1 MRRLLAPLT
10 LALLA
15 AAPALGAP
23 VVAIQDDQASNDP
36 TPEAI
41 AYRASQLASTGAK
54 WTRVDIDWSY
64 VAPTRPADPEN
75 PDDPA
80 YDWSRYDTM
89 FSALHDRGVSVMVTL
104 LGTPPWASATGRWNA
119 APNAAY
125 GGAFAGAVA
134 RRYSGS
140 WTKTGGG
147 GVLPAVRSISPRN
160 EPNIDLMTSPQCRRL
175 ANGRWVPASPKAYA
189 ALLRAA
195 YPRIK
200 FWNPKAI
207 VVAGET
213 AAGDN
218 GGCRNSSTTIG
229 TFDFV
234 KLLHKEL
241 GGGRRVPFDAWAQ
254 HMHPVGP
261 PDRAAFFPS
270 WRTLPQ
276 LTTLV
281 NRMHPKGRM
290 PIIISETSYATTYTA
305 YQRYFV
311 TEAQQAAFIDLTYKL
326 AARQPQV
333 EVVVYFNLQDHRAWS
348 AGLFRD
354 DWTAKPSLEVFRRR
368 ALSTPLPPK
377 WASLL

>member
-1 MRRLLAPLT
+1 VRRLLAPFA
-10 LALLA
+10 LALLTA
-15 AAPALGAP
+15 VPALGAP
-23 VVAIQDDQASNDP
+23 VVAIQDDQISNDP
-36 TPEAI
+36 TAETV
-41 AYRASQLASTGAK
+41 AYRVSQLASTGAK

-64 VAPTRPADPEN
+64 VAPTRPANPDD

-89 FSALHDRGVSVMVTL
+89 LSALRDRGVSVMITV
-104 LGTPPWASATGRWNA
+104 LGTPPWASASGKWNA
-119 APNAAY
+119 APRPAD
-125 GGAFAGAVA
+125 GGTFAGVAA

-140 WTKTGGG
+140 WPKKGG

-175 ANGRWVPASPKAYA
+175 PHGRWVPASPKGYA

-195 YPRIK
+195 YPKIK
-200 FWNPKAI
+200 LGNPKAI

-218 GGCRNSSTTIG
+218 GGCRNARTTIG

-241 GGGRRVPFDAWAQ
+241 GGGRKMPFDAWAQ

-276 LTTLV
+276 LTKLV
-281 NRMHPKGRM
+281 NRMHRTGRM

-305 YQRYFV
+305 YHRYFV
-311 TEAQQAAFIDLTYKL
+311 TEAQQAAYIDLTYKL

-354 DWTAKPSLEVFRRR
+354 DWTAKPSLEAFRRR
-368 ALSTPLPPK
+368 AINTPLPPK
-377 WASLL
+377 WASLP

>member
-1 MRRLLAPLT
+1 MRRLLASLV
-10 LALLA
+10 LALLT
-15 AAPALGAP
+15 AAPALSVP
-23 VVAIQDDQASNDP
+23 VVAIQDDQISNDP
-36 TPEAI
+36 RPEAI
-41 AYRASQLASTGAK
+41 AFRVSQLASTGAK
-54 WTRVDIDWSY
+54 WTRVDVDWNY
-64 VAPTRPADPEN
+64 VAPTRPAN
-75 PDDPA
+75 PDDPSDPA
-80 YDWSRYDTM
+80 YDWSRYDTILGAM
-89 FSALHDRGVSVMVTL
+89 HDRGVSAMLTL
-104 LGTPPWASATGRWNA
+104 YNTPPWASASGRLNA
-119 APNAAY
+119 SPRPAA

-140 WTKTGGG
+140 FPKPGG

-160 EPNIDLMTSPQCRRL
+160 EPNIDLVTSPQCRRL
-175 ANGRWVPASPKAYA
+175 ANGRWVPASPQAYA

-200 FWNPKAI
+200 AANPNAL

-218 GGCRNSSTTIG
+218 GGCRNASTTIG

-234 KLLHKEL
+234 RLLHKAL
-241 GGGRRVPFDAWAQ
+241 GGGRAMPFDAWAQ
-254 HMHPVGP
+254 HLHSVGP

-276 LTTLV
+276 LTKLLNT
-281 NRMHPKGRM
+281 MHRTGRM

-305 YQRYFV
+305 YHRYFV
-311 TEAQQAAFIDLTYKL
+311 TEAQQSAYIDLLYKL

-333 EVVVYFNLQDHRAWS
+333 EAVVYFNLQDHAAWS

-368 ALSTPLPPK
+368 AFNTLLPTK
-377 WASLL
+377 WASLP